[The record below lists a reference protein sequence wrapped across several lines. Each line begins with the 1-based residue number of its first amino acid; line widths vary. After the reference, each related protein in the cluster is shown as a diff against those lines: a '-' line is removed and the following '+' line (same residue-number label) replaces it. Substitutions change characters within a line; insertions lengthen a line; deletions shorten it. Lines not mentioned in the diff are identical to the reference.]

1 MVTLVA
7 FFTFMCL
14 HAVTK
19 GITLNKG
26 CRALLALERFF
37 SCAHSNM
44 VDKSMFKGKDFG
56 TTLALVTCYTHKC
69 LNIDINGITLSER
82 FGAQIIRLFIFVRF
96 NVIGQQ
102 FKPSERFGALFS
114 FV

>member
-14 HAVTK
+14 HVVSK
-19 GITLNKG
+19 GIALSK
-26 CRALLALERFF
+26 CFRALLAFVRFF
-37 SCAHSNM
+37 SCVYSNM